1 MSERIFFLLLKMT
14 YVSEVGDTRSRRSS
28 MRVERSMRRRS
39 CLSVSSRPGGPGAGL
54 LFGQEGGCHEEGG
67 QVDRQAEAQGAVLQ
81 GGGPEG
87 LSQKVADQR
96 ESA

>member
-1 MSERIFFLLLKMT
+1 
-14 YVSEVGDTRSRRSS
+14 

-67 QVDRQAEAQGAVLQ
+67 QIDRQAVCQAHGAVLQ